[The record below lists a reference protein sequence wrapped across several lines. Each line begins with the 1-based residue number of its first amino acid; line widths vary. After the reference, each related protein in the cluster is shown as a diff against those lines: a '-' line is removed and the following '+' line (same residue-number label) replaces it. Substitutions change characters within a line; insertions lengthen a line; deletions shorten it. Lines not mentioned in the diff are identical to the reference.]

1 MAVRPPC
8 APNGRSTVGSP
19 QMGGGAQQLEDAAAS
34 SRRQQQHS
42 AGPPSAAADAALK
55 VDTRSP
61 DEVDDG
67 RGCDAPAT
75 TTNIGGDGQHPLV
88 WLAILKVGLMADTAW
103 CSGDIHE
110 RARRLWLAFHR
121 WEPPDRH
128 LREMAGEAAPQCE
141 PLTASLWK
149 SIASVRDLWE
159 QQPPAATTH
168 TTLAA
173 AALFLWHGCA
183 QWPAHDDDNRRDTCC
198 CSCCPHQGL
207 SWPDATMLQLAATDY
222 EDSEGKGPRW
232 QTDYDWGLGQA
243 KLLHAVWATA
253 PCQAMRCCP
262 SLGKPWPWEG
272 AELLLPLVLSQGL
285 SWAALVHTGT
295 APCA

>member
-1 MAVRPPC
+1 
-8 APNGRSTVGSP
+8 
-19 QMGGGAQQLEDAAAS
+19 MGGGAQQLEDAAAS

-55 VDTRSP
+55 IDTRSP

-110 RARRLWLAFHR
+110 RARRLWLSFHR

-207 SWPDATMLQLAATDY
+207 SWPNATMLQLNRVG
-222 EDSEGKGPRW
+222 DS
-232 QTDYDWGLGQA
+232 
-243 KLLHAVWATA
+243 
-253 PCQAMRCCP
+253 AMP
-262 SLGKPWPWEG
+262 GN
-272 AELLLPLVLSQGL
+272 ALLPEPRQALALGRGRTL
-285 SWAALVHTGT
+285 AALGAVPRPVLGSPGAHWNCPVRLSSSCARALYMANLRPPSTGST
-295 APCA
+295 CPVT